1 MAENWFTRIFNGSNN
16 KQTNDSDKKLINKF
30 NEAFMKFWGVG
41 SATYDH
47 KNRTYLDKGYRINPI
62 VFSVVNQ
69 MCDKSKS
76 VPFYVKK
83 IKDQKALKKLKR
95 FDRAVGNNLS
105 SKQLFDRQQLKA
117 LAFDEEEM
125 DFPMERPNP
134 NQTWQDIISLYKL
147 FLKTTGNFYLLKVS
161 PDNGLNKGVPQLVY
175 VLPSDKMELVLKK
188 DADLLYDENP
198 IDYFKLTDGDIN
210 IRFEKENVIHVK
222 TPNPFY
228 DQNGSH
234 LYGLSPM
241 ASLLKNIESS
251 NDALDNNIKTLKNS
265 GVFGYFYGADK
276 SNLTPEQVSQ
286 FKQNLQNADKQSGRL
301 SKLVGSSV
309 PIEFQRLSL
318 DTTELQ
324 PFEYLKYDQKQIC
337 NVFGWSDLLL
347 NSDSNMTYNNI
358 KEERKRVVTDNI
370 KPDLD
375 LLAAALNDEFIPLF
389 KGYEQAE
396 MEFDITE
403 LPEMQENIKE
413 MIEWMQKAWLTP
425 NEIRLAAKYE
435 TIDIDGMDVP
445 RDPQGNRVDEI
456 SINTSDI
463 EKSYKL

>member
-1 MAENWFTRIFNGSNN
+1 MAENWFTRFFNGSNN
-16 KQTNDSDKKLINKF
+16 TQKNKSDKKIINKF

-41 SATYDH
+41 SATYDNNN
-47 KNRTYLDKGYRINPI
+47 KTYLEKGYRINPI

-83 IKDQKALKKLKR
+83 IKDQKAYKKLKR
-95 FDRAVGNNLS
+95 FDRTVGNDLS

-117 LAFDEEEM
+117 LAFEEEEI

-134 NQTWQDIISLYKL
+134 NQTWEDVISLYKL

-161 PDNGLNKGVPQLVY
+161 PNEGSNKGIPQLVY

-198 IDYFKLTDGDIN
+198 IDYYKLTDGEIN
-210 IRFEKENVIHVK
+210 IKFEKENIIHVK

-228 DQNGSH
+228 SQNGSH

-265 GVFGYFYGADK
+265 GVFGFLSAKDGNLTDEQATQLKQKLVDMDK
-276 SNLTPEQVSQ
+276 SP
-286 FKQNLQNADKQSGRL
+286 GRL
-301 SKLVGSSV
+301 SKIAGLSTQ
-309 PIEFQRLSL
+309 IEFTRLSL

-324 PFEYLKYDQKQIC
+324 PFEFLKYDQKQIC

-358 KEERKRVVTDNI
+358 KEERKRVITDNI

-375 LLAAALNDEFIPLF
+375 LLASALNDEFIPLF
-389 KGYEQAE
+389 KGYENAE
-396 MEFDITE
+396 VEFDITE
-403 LPEMQENIKE
+403 LSEMQENIKE
-413 MIEWMQKAWLTP
+413 MIEWAQKAWLTP
-425 NEIRLAAKYE
+425 NEIRLLAKYE

-456 SINTSDI
+456 SINETDI
-463 EKSYKL
+463 NKSYKE

>member
-1 MAENWFTRIFNGSNN
+1 MADNWFTRFFNGSNN
-16 KQTNDSDKKLINKF
+16 TQKNENKF
-30 NEAFMKFWGVG
+30 NEAFLKFFGQG
-41 SATYDH
+41 SASYDY
-47 KNRTYLDKGYRINPI
+47 KNKTYLEKGYRINPI

-83 IKDQKALKKLKR
+83 IKDKKAFKKLQR
-95 FDRAVGNNLS
+95 FDRAVGNDLTA
-105 SKQLFDRQQLKA
+105 KQLFDRIKLKA
-117 LAFDEEEM
+117 EALDEEEM
-125 DFPMERPNP
+125 DFPMEKPNP
-134 NQTWQDIISLYKL
+134 NQTWLDVISLFKL
-147 FLKTTGNFYLLKVS
+147 FLKTTGNVYLLKIS
-161 PDNGLNKGVPQLVY
+161 TDDGPNKGIPQLLY

-188 DADLLYDENP
+188 DSNLLYDENP
-198 IDYFKLTDGDIN
+198 IDYFKLTDGEIN
-210 IRFEKENVIHVK
+210 IRFEKENVIHIK

-241 ASLLKNIESS
+241 GALLKNIESS

-265 GVFGYFYGADK
+265 GIFGFVSAKD
-276 SNLTPEQVSQ
+276 SNFTPEQATQ
-286 FKQNLQNADKQSGRL
+286 LKQKLVEMDNAKGRL
-301 SKLVGSSV
+301 SKIAGLSTQV
-309 PIEFQRLSL
+309 EFTRLSL
-318 DTTELQ
+318 DTNELQ
-324 PFEYLKYDQKQIC
+324 PFEYLKYDQKQVC

-375 LLAAALNDEFIPLF
+375 MLSDALNEEFLQLF
-389 KGYEQAE
+389 KGYENAF
-396 MEFDITE
+396 MEFDISE

-435 TIDIDGMDVP
+435 TADFDGMDVP
-445 RDPQGNRVDEI
+445 RDPNGKRVDEI
-456 SINTSDI
+456 SITSEDI
-463 EKSYKL
+463 QKSYKE